1 MLGKRVS
8 LFILVVLATLTVSAN
23 ALAQT
28 TPTTKEAE
36 RIKTRDQLLQLL
48 EKVGPNIKVTF
59 RQSEKQPFNM
69 VGVLRDGLTNAESYE
84 IVVGVS
90 TDQTIG
96 FRVFPHYKGA
106 YINLDKVRNAN
117 ALMRQLMLFNDRNFL
132 FWGADGSSDV
142 FAGYTFTLES
152 GFPEAAIIIV
162 LRSIVNLDPYVGQM
176 TPNIQVPVPVQ

>member
-1 MLGKRVS
+1 MLVKRFP
-8 LFILVVLATLTVSAN
+8 LLLLLLMTMTCAQ
-23 ALAQT
+23 ALGQT

-48 EKVGPNIKVTF
+48 EKVGPNIKISF
-59 RQSEKQPFNM
+59 HQSQKQPFNL
-69 VGVLRDGLTNAESYE
+69 VGVLKDGITNADSYE

-96 FRVFPHYKGA
+96 FRIFPHYKGA
-106 YINLDKVRNAN
+106 YINLDKVSNAN
-117 ALMRQLMLFNDRNFL
+117 ALMRQLMLLNDRNFL
-132 FWGADGSSDV
+132 FWGADGSGDV

-152 GFPEAAIIIV
+152 GFPEAAITIV

-176 TPNIQVPVPVQ
+176 KPNI